1 MVINTDDLINSVVD
15 QVKRGMDAF
24 QHINLLEVGIGLV
37 GIGTVAACIQLYR
50 DWKKQ
55 KGYRMAVR
63 ERTTKET
70 ELLSEIINDGL
81 FEAECAGKI
90 SNQRVRALYAEMSKK
105 LNLPDLVP
113 KQHRLPILKEEL
125 KRKRIKEGKLDVKQW
140 KRTTFS
146 DTVGKFN
153 FWTKKSA

>member
-1 MVINTDDLINSVVD
+1 MVIDTDKILSDITGHLNTGLSYYEHVHL
-15 QVKRGMDAF
+15 G
-24 QHINLLEVGIGLV
+24 HVGLALATAGGVL
-37 GIGTVAACIQLYR
+37 ALYALYK
-50 DWKKQ
+50 DWKKK

-63 ERTTKET
+63 ERTTKEA
-70 ELLSEIINDGL
+70 ELLGQIINDGL

-105 LNLPDLVP
+105 LDLPDLVP

-125 KRKRIKEGKLDVKQW
+125 KRKRIKEGKLDIAQW

-146 DTVGKFN
+146 DTVGKFK
-153 FWTKKSA
+153 FW